1 MLKHVFRKRALSSAI
16 DDATMHMRASKPVN
30 PSLAPLKKEGSRK
43 LPFGLDGQTKSCPK
57 ALFVVGR
64 ISFDTKKKKR
74 VGPICNHRWPVSSN
88 KKSRPKLLLLV
99 LLAEFRPT
107 PKKKELAGFVIIIVS
122 RFPPTKKISTEF
134 VVVVVG
140 RISSDTKKK
149 RVGRICR
156 HRWPV
161 SSNKKIS
168 TEFVVIGVGRISS
181 DTKKKGWPDLLFSL
195 AGFFQQKRS
204 AEFVVFIG
212 FSFATIK
219 SRQNRL
225 LVLFGWFITR
235 KSPDRIF

>member
-1 MLKHVFRKRALSSAI
+1 
-16 DDATMHMRASKPVN
+16 
-30 PSLAPLKKEGSRK
+30 LAGFLQQKISTEIVVVG
-43 LPFGLDGQTKSCPK
+43 F
-57 ALFVVGR
+57 VGR
-64 ISFDTKKKKR
+64 ISSDT
-74 VGPICNHRWPVSSN
+74 
-88 KKSRPKLLLLV
+88 
-99 LLAEFRPT
+99 
-107 PKKKELAGFVIIIVS
+107 KKKELAGFVIIIVS
-122 RFPPTKKISTEF
+122 RFHPTKKISTEF
-134 VVVVVG
+134 VVVIVG

-235 KSPDRIF
+235 KSPDRIFCCCCCCRWRPRFIPTK